1 MKRVK
6 REKNLHYLF
15 ATSVSTL
22 LISRYLRVKPP
33 NYGENKVKRVELV
46 FLEQMWDNGEKM
58 AKRAKREIIR
68 AKREKMR
75 AKRENSPSFS
85 LIILQQAFQSTQVG
99 ENKRFTQQNVEISV
113 FAYVFLV
120 WTFFFLPLRLVYHI
134 CGLSFIF
141 LNHIHWNSLTWI
153 LFTFFAFFTTIL
165 PQFGFVWSKPRWP
178 VFFPSP
184 GFFNL
189 LQSNLA
195 FFTHL

>member
-1 MKRVK
+1 
-6 REKNLHYLF
+6 
-15 ATSVSTL
+15 
-22 LISRYLRVKPP
+22 
-33 NYGENKVKRVELV
+33 
-46 FLEQMWDNGEKM
+46 MWDNGEKM
-58 AKRAKREIIR
+58 AKR

-178 VFFPSP
+178 VFFPSS
-184 GFFNL
+184 GFFSL

-195 FFTHL
+195 FFTHLSQFSHSFSKTTPIWYFLFLLPTAAHTCVLFVWKLLK